1 MNEMNWFDNAIHQI
15 VKAFGGYENT
25 AKLLLDSVK
34 EDASE
39 EEK

>member
-1 MNEMNWFDNAIHQI
+1 MNWFDNAIHQI

-39 EEK
+39 AEER